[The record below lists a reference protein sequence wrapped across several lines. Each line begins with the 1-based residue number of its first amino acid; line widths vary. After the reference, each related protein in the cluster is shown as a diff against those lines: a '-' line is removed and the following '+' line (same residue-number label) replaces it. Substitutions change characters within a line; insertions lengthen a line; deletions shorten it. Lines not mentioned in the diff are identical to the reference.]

1 MAANVLSEEQ
11 RLKLVEWLAAGY
23 PEPLIQQFFA
33 ARGWKSISQPG
44 ISWHR
49 EQHREHIDR
58 CRRER
63 EARAYNAGLAQ
74 LEERV
79 RQLVKHAE
87 ALEEIK
93 WLPDD
98 KGKLHNEKA
107 WRETLDDIAKELGHR
122 RAGLD
127 LDVSR
132 QSDADLIA
140 EAKAILGGA
149 DPPPAEGHD
158 ESV

>member
-58 CRRER
+58 CCAS
-63 EARAYNAGLAQ
+63 ARLG
-74 LEERV
+74 
-79 RQLVKHAE
+79 
-87 ALEEIK
+87 
-93 WLPDD
+93 PTMP
-98 KGKLHNEKA
+98 G
-107 WRETLDDIAKELGHR
+107 WRS
-122 RAGLD
+122 
-127 LDVSR
+127 SR
-132 QSDADLIA
+132 SGCA
-140 EAKAILGGA
+140 
-149 DPPPAEGHD
+149 
-158 ESV
+158 SS